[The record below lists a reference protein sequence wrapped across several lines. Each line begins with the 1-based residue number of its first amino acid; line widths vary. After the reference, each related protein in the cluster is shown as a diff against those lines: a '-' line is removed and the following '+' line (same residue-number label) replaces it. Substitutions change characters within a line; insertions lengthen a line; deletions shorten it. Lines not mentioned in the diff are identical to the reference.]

1 MVVDTDQ
8 TGKLILERGEL
19 KRKVTIIPMNQIRA
33 YTINDKA
40 VQAARKLVG
49 AENVHPAI
57 DLVEYD
63 PQYRPVMEY
72 VFGSRLVCTSLEGAK
87 QVAFNPNVMASTIT
101 LDGDHFDPEGILS
114 GGSRGERTQLL
125 MKTAE
130 LKEYIMTR
138 SQKIESLRRLDAE
151 IAQNNENSQK

>member
-1 MVVDTDQ
+1 MVDSDQ

-33 YTINDKA
+33 HVINEKT

-57 DLVEYD
+57 DLVEFD
-63 PQYRPVMEY
+63 PQYRTVMEY
-72 VFGSRLVCTSLEGAK
+72 VFGSRLVCTTLDAAK
-87 QVAFNPNVMASTIT
+87 EVAFNPNVMCSTIT

-114 GGSRGERTQLL
+114 GGARGERAQLL
-125 MKTAE
+125 VKSAE
-130 LKEYIMTR
+130 LKEQLTAR
-138 SQKIESLRRLDAE
+138 NRRLDDLKKLEAE
-151 IAQNNENSQK
+151 IAKNNENSQK